1 MERLDESIKEESAGI
16 YNSLAIIENLSEIY
30 PNICKEGNP
39 QEELLLWLIKRLKLK
54 LPFDSNKLY
63 TSEILA
69 IFLQNHE
76 GNRLHLGNLGGI
88 DVLLRQLAIYKKH
101 DPETSEEYE
110 FLFNLF
116 DCLSLC
122 LLDPQNQE
130 NFLEGEGLQLMNLML
145 REKKQSRCGAI
156 KILNHA
162 LMKSKVIACSENDV
176 IENDISNRCCNKFV
190 EILGLRTIFPIFM
203 KTPNLTKNKVG
214 LSKFETEEHI
224 ISIIA
229 SLSKGCTGQ
238 AKQRFL
244 TKFIENDLSKV
255 DRLVEFHFSYLSKIL
270 KSDNEL
276 ELQKQKMIDEG
287 EIIDESM
294 EEEFYLKRLENGLYT
309 QQMIDY
315 IMIEISA
322 SGDPSIKER
331 IMQILLLRRGS
342 IKTIRDIIL
351 EYAGNLGENDKDFS
365 QTYQQHILYLIDKF

>member
-1 MERLDESIKEESAGI
+1 MH
-16 YNSLAIIENLSEIY
+16 
-30 PNICKEGNP
+30 
-39 QEELLLWLIKRLKLK
+39 
-54 LPFDSNKLY
+54 
-63 TSEILA
+63 
-69 IFLQNHE
+69 NH
-76 GNRLHLGNLGGI
+76 
-88 DVLLRQLAIYKKH
+88 
-101 DPETSEEYE
+101 
-110 FLFNLF
+110 
-116 DCLSLC
+116 
-122 LLDPQNQE
+122 
-130 NFLEGEGLQLMNLML
+130 